1 VASSVPHDDLEL
13 FQPAHGPLPEAA
25 RQGQRAQLRICH
37 VNHRAQRKPRLFEA
51 VMDEIAIA
59 GYEGSIARTG
69 YGLDKGVGERE
80 CRMPGTSAHGNPS
93 WIT

>member
-1 VASSVPHDDLEL
+1 MARCLRLRGKVSGRSCSFVMLIT
-13 FQPAHGPLPEAA
+13 AHSATAP
-25 RQGQRAQLRICH
+25 
-37 VNHRAQRKPRLFEA
+37 VEA
-51 VMDEIAIA
+51 VMDEIAVA